1 MNKPIF
7 ALACA
12 LTILPFTASAAPS
25 SSVTRTVHLEIT
37 DPGDPAGGIDLD
49 TSLVGERTCASF
61 TLDDRTTRRKVTI
74 CTSGSAEKPYLDVRL
89 ERGGASGSVDVQ
101 FSAATPSGTR
111 TRVGKIALDAKKS
124 LEVHATLTS
133 AAP

>member
-12 LTILPFTASAAPS
+12 LTILPLTASAAPS
-25 SSVTRTVHLEIT
+25 SSLTRTVHLEIS
-37 DPGDPAGGIDLD
+37 DPGDPSGGITLD
-49 TSLVGERTCASF
+49 TSLVGERACSAF
-61 TLDDRTTRRKVTI
+61 TLDDRTTRRKVTL

-89 ERGGASGSVDVQ
+89 ERGGAAGAVDVQ
-101 FSAATPSGTR
+101 FSAATASGAR

-124 LEVHATLTS
+124 LEVHATLTT